1 MPTTTKRPALP
12 IGRPALLA
20 LAVLGATAVLPPAPL
35 AAQNPL
41 ARRSAATQPFAG
53 SFRGEGL
60 ALELR
65 WDAAQR
71 GYRGT
76 LSFEGQRYPC
86 RVDERDG
93 GAQGSFTVDGEA
105 YEFRLALRG
114 ETLTLV
120 SDGVEHRLV
129 REAQGSGAASAP
141 GGVGIALRHTND
153 QRFVIEQVTANGPA
167 ARAGLKPGGVLV
179 AVDGQS
185 VDGLALREV
194 IARIG
199 GPIGK
204 LVTLTVEVEDEL
216 LDVVLERASLER
228 AAAGPAADPRRAADA
243 GSMPPAIAPGV
254 RVTWYLGSATLNG
267 VRSQLVQD
275 DQGNWVD
282 PQSGQRYSDRE
293 NPNAAGAGFLQ
304 LTILAADAQG
314 IAGDTR
320 NFVMLDPARGSVT
333 STVTQGLVGD
343 AETLGEY
350 WIHPRKLAATQEEKT
365 PGHRVAR
372 LKYPLEGQVFD
383 AIVFETR
390 NASGYFRN
398 TYDLAT
404 GLLLVGSSS
413 TTGASVPTVDPNG
426 RVSPGSGAT
435 TITSMMLRN
444 VRDLQL
450 PWAGAAAP
458 ALRRG
463 EQRGYTGSYSTQIQ
477 GVPEM
482 PMQYSFA
489 VQIESA
495 QRGFVVAKTRS
506 RLESGYSAPQESETT
521 RVFGVPMLAGL
532 FVPPAVLRSLRPEQ
546 VLDEDPITRFRTVFA
561 GVQDGHAVI
570 VEQGPNETNRFA
582 YELASGMLGAMDFRQ
597 TNGVGTTVVRL
608 AVTGR

>member
-1 MPTTTKRPALP
+1 MPNPTRRPAPLK
-12 IGRPALLA
+12 GRLALLS
-20 LAVLGATAVLPPAPL
+20 LAVLAATSLLPSAPL

-41 ARRSAATQPFAG
+41 TRRSPANQLFAG
-53 SFRGEGL
+53 SFRGEGI

-76 LSFEGQRYPC
+76 LSFEDQRYPC
-86 RVDERDG
+86 RADERDG
-93 GAQGSFTVDGEA
+93 AAQGSFTVDGEA

-129 REAQGSGAASAP
+129 RDAKDAGAAPAA
-141 GGVGIALRHTND
+141 GGVGIALRHTD
-153 QRFVIEQVTANGPA
+153 DERFVIEQLSPNGPA
-167 ARAGLKPGGVLV
+167 ARAGLKPGAVLV
-179 AVDGQS
+179 AVDGQPI
-185 VDGLALREV
+185 DGLALREV

-204 LVTLTVEVEDEL
+204 LVTLTIETEDER
-216 LDVVLERASLER
+216 LDFVLERAALER
-228 AAAGPAADPRRAADA
+228 AAAERAADPVRAADA
-243 GSMPPAIAPGV
+243 GSLPPAIAPGV

-282 PQSGQRYSDRE
+282 PQTGQRYSDSAS
-293 NPNAAGAGFLQ
+293 PNAAGAGFLQ

-350 WIHPRKLAATQEEKT
+350 WIHPRKLAATQEQKT
-365 PGHRVAR
+365 PGYRVAR
-372 LKYPLEGQVFD
+372 LKYPLEGRVFD

-390 NASGYFRN
+390 NASGFFRN

-404 GLLLVGSSS
+404 GLLIVGSSS

-426 RVSPGSGAT
+426 RVSPGAGAT

-450 PWAGAAAP
+450 PWAAAEAP

-463 EQRGYTGSYSTQIQ
+463 EQRSYTGSYSTQIP

-506 RLESGYSAPQESETT
+506 RLESSYSAPQESETT
-521 RVFGVPMLAGL
+521 RVFGAPMLAGL
-532 FVPPAVLRSLRPEQ
+532 FVPPAALRSLRPDQ
-546 VLDEDPITRFRTVFA
+546 LLDEDPITRFRTVFA

-570 VEQGPNETNRFA
+570 VEQGPNETNQFA
-582 YELASGMLGAMDFRQ
+582 YELSSGMLGAMDLRQ

-608 AVTGR
+608 SATGR